1 VKWGHSSFLRTVLVY
16 GALLAVVAVVLQ
28 WLQFRLLV
36 RTHPAEVYLA
46 LFALG
51 CMALGGWITLKL
63 LHRPAPAPFEV
74 NTRAQHSLRISER
87 ELEVLDLLAAG
98 RSNKQI
104 ARQLEISPN
113 TVKTHVARLFEKL
126 EVQRRTE
133 AIGRARELGLVR

>member
-1 VKWGHSSFLRTVLVY
+1 MSPFLRTALWY

-36 RTHPAEVYLA
+36 RTHPVEVYLA

-51 CMALGGWITLKL
+51 CMALGAWLTLKL
-63 LHRPAPAPFEV
+63 LHRPAPTPFEV
-74 NTRAQHSLRISER
+74 NTRAQQSLGISER
-87 ELEVLDLLAAG
+87 EFEVLGLIAAG
-98 RSNKQI
+98 SSNKQI

-113 TVKTHVARLFEKL
+113 TVKTHITRLFEKL

-133 AIGRARELGLVR
+133 AIGRARELGLIR